1 MVAASEKSVASEAS
15 EESEDFEASDAYEES
30 VQKGR
35 ETTELLTVCL
45 CMDKPTNLL
54 WRYVF
59 MLRCSVTAHVD
70 LELGPQAKGNNMRVG
85 TGSSWKPQEAMG
97 SQGGTCKSAAKPCG
111 AKGSSWKPWGAKA
124 SSGLAGGNERLEPW
138 CQKAVG
144 GPCHG
149 ISLATPQIASASLQV
164 ST

>member
-1 MVAASEKSVASEAS
+1 MMAAALEKSVASEAS

-59 MLRCSVTAHVD
+59 MLRCNVTGHLD
-70 LELGPQAKGNNMRVG
+70 LELGPQAKGSQCGPCKSSEKPKVAKG
-85 TGSSWKPQEAMG
+85 TSWKP
-97 SQGGTCKSAAKPCG
+97 
-111 AKGSSWKPWGAKA
+111 
-124 SSGLAGGNERLEPW
+124 
-138 CQKAVG
+138 
-144 GPCHG
+144 
-149 ISLATPQIASASLQV
+149 
-164 ST
+164 

>member
-1 MVAASEKSVASEAS
+1 MVAALEKSAGSEAS

-59 MLRCSVTAHVD
+59 MLRCNVTGHFG
-70 LELGPQAKGNNMRVG
+70 LELGPQAKG
-85 TGSSWKPQEAMG
+85 
-97 SQGGTCKSAAKPCG
+97 SQGGPCKSSEKPRLPRAPVGNPEVPRPAAAWQAAMNDLSHG
-111 AKGSSWKPWGAKA
+111 VRKPWEVHVMAYHLQRHK
-124 SSGLAGGNERLEPW
+124 L
-138 CQKAVG
+138 CQQACK
-144 GPCHG
+144 
-149 ISLATPQIASASLQV
+149 S
-164 ST
+164 

>member
-1 MVAASEKSVASEAS
+1 MVAALEKSVASEAS

-59 MLRCSVTAHVD
+59 MLRCNVTGHLD
-70 LELGPQAKGNNMRVG
+70 LELGPQAKG
-85 TGSSWKPQEAMG
+85 
-97 SQGGTCKSAAKPCG
+97 SQCCPCKSPEKPKVAKNTSC
-111 AKGSSWKPWGAKA
+111 KPRGAKA
-124 SSGLAGGNERLEPW
+124 MVSENRGRSMSWHITCN
-138 CQKAVG
+138 
-144 GPCHG
+144 
-149 ISLATPQIASASLQV
+149 ATNCVSKLASLDLNV
-164 ST
+164 R